1 MPTRSGVYSDEDM
14 MKIFWPLYFTGVID
28 PPIGSDVWKMCEVY
42 LQRFKDNWQPLL
54 QDMEDDLQNIV
65 NFPIDIAQ
73 LIELEQS
80 DEFVSILRQNAIAT
94 LNEIGLALAVY
105 RHNPYEE
112 ISDMQIKITPRL
124 FNIPTTMKLQNI
136 KSIHLESFI
145 QIKATVVRAT
155 DIRPKVLSM
164 NFVCNKCGEILEEIF
179 EDGRFVTPIGCTGSF
194 GANGQACKSRSF
206 EPQRITART
215 IDHQKLKL
223 QEIGNDVMDP
233 GRMPRTLLCELED
246 DLCGSCVPGD
256 VVTVTGLVSALPAD
270 EFNGKGSYQRRG
282 APKSGLHLLYIKGNT
297 VIRADGKQQVL
308 KSKQKRADD
317 ADDERNDDEDGGKL
331 DIMQFSKK
339 DIKMI
344 SKLSDVDHLFE
355 FICGSLVPD
364 IFGNE
369 LVKAGLILTLFG
381 GTPNFSNDKNRVAV
395 RGDPHILLVGD
406 PGLGKSQML
415 KACVS
420 CAPRGVYVC
429 GNTTSSTGL
438 TVTIVKDPDTGGHN
452 LEAGALVLGDQGICC
467 IDEFDKMSKN
477 EHNSLL
483 EAMEQQSIS
492 IAKGGIV
499 ATLSAHTSIIA
510 AANPAGGHY
519 NMAKTVT
526 ENVKMSGPLLS
537 RFDLI
542 FILMDKADEA
552 KDELLS
558 KHIIQL
564 HSAVNDNNNNNNNNN
579 RSGRN
584 ILNSSTNDSSSNS
597 SNNNNN
603 NNNRRGLAPD
613 QRRQAMN
620 AYSQANSRHFY
631 NTNNNNNNIDDGGG
645 SNGGIGNKKNNNNG
659 KENENKDIA
668 KRTLAARLLA
678 HALDKDGHHLPLKLL
693 KKYIAYARKYVKP
706 KLSNEAANTLR
717 DFYLE
722 LRSQGGTDDSSPI
735 TTRQLEA
742 LVRLAEARA
751 KVELRSTVLQ
761 SDAEDVIEIMRESL
775 GDVNRDDFQAF
786 GNFGSSIASGMS
798 KNKQMKRLIAELN
811 RLSRDRS
818 SAMFTSTEIQDAASR
833 IGIMQMIQQKGEN
846 FHDLLDMMNNQCYLL
861 KKGPRKWQLTV
872 SNFSV
877 SQARR

>member
-1 MPTRSGVYSDEDM
+1 LQS
-14 MKIFWPLYFTGVID
+14 ID
-28 PPIGSDVWKMCEVY
+28 D
-42 LQRFKDNWQPLL
+42 
-54 QDMEDDLQNIV
+54 
-65 NFPIDIAQ
+65 FPIDVTQ
-73 LIELEQS
+73 LVELEQT
-80 DEFVSILRQNAIAT
+80 DDF
-94 LNEIGLALAVY
+94 IGLLRGDAVLTLCQLGIALAVY
-105 RHNPYEE
+105 RHNPIEE
-112 ISDMQIKITPRL
+112 ISDIQIKITPRL
-124 FNIPTTMKLQNI
+124 FNMPATMKLRSL
-136 KSIHLESFI
+136 KSIHLGAFV
-145 QIKATVVRAT
+145 QIRATVVRAT

-164 NFVCNKCGEILEEIF
+164 HFICNKCGEAMEEMF
-179 EDGRFVTPIGCTGSF
+179 ADGRYVTPIACAGSF
-194 GANGQACKSRSF
+194 GPNGQPCKSRSF
-206 EPQRITART
+206 DPQRLSART
-215 IDHQKLKL
+215 IDYQKLKL
-223 QEIGNDVMDP
+223 QEMGGDVMDP
-233 GRMPRTLLCELED
+233 GRMPRTVVCELED
-246 DLCGSCVPGD
+246 ALCGSCVPGD
-256 VVTVTGLVSALPAD
+256 VVTVTGIVSALPVD
-270 EFNGKGSYQRRG
+270 EVNNKSSYQRRG

-297 VIRADGKQQVL
+297 VIRVDGKQRAL
-308 KSKQKRADD
+308 KSKLKRLND
-317 ADDERNDDEDGGKL
+317 ADEQNNNVDGSGKL
-331 DIMQFSKK
+331 DIMEFSKK

-395 RGDPHILLVGD
+395 RGDPHILVVGD

-519 NMAKTVT
+519 NMAKTVS
-526 ENVKMSGPLLS
+526 ENLKMSAPLLS

-542 FILMDKADEA
+542 FILMDKADKE

-564 HSAVNDNNNNNNNNN
+564 HSSINNGHKGNNSQHDKNISNTNGSSSIHSNAVNTGSIFNNTN
-579 RSGRN
+579 RN
-584 ILNSSTNDSSSNS
+584 
-597 SNNNNN
+597 
-603 NNNRRGLAPD
+603 GLAPE
-613 QRRQAMN
+613 QRRQAMHV
-620 AYSQANSRHFY
+620 YSQARSNSGAY
-631 NTNNNNNNIDDGGG
+631 NKNTKNGGG
-645 SNGGIGNKKNNNNG
+645 G
-659 KENENKDIA
+659 NENRNNEHVA

-678 HALDKDGHHLPLKLL
+678 HALDKDGHNLPLKLL

-706 KLSNEAANTLR
+706 KLSNEAALVLR

-722 LRSQGGTDDSSPI
+722 LRAQGGTDDSSPI

-775 GDVNRDDFQAF
+775 GDVNKDDFAAV
-786 GNFGSSIASGMS
+786 NFGSSIASGMS
-798 KNKQMKRLIAELN
+798 KSKQMKRIIAELN
-811 RLSRDRS
+811 RLSRERS
-818 SAMFTSTEIQDAASR
+818 SAIFTSTEIQEAASR
-833 IGIMQMIQQKGEN
+833 IGVMRVIQQKGEN
-846 FHDLLDMMNNQCYLL
+846 FYDLLDMMNNQCYLL
-861 KKGPRKWQLTV
+861 KKGPRKWQLQV

-877 SQARR
+877 SQARG